1 METKVA
7 LAFTVLTF
15 CVSSSVF
22 YSPALGFPT
31 SPEMKGY
38 SIGSLSKDVNCSSF
52 KDGEK
57 IPSPNSCSEFYE
69 CDYGIAYLFQCANMT
84 GGGRLY
90 FDPKLQM
97 CNWPS
102 EVDCEITS
110 TEPPVT
116 TASEALND
124 TTPKEY
130 EQWLRLFAVIDDS
143 SVDCTQVENGEKI
156 PSPTSCSEFYECD
169 YGIAYLFQCANM
181 TDGGRLSFDPKL
193 QRCNWPS
200 EVECELTSTEPPA
213 TTTADDL
220 SDDATPKEYMQF
232 LRMLV
237 AVDNSSVDCTQV
249 ENGKKIPSPT
259 SCSEYYVCV
268 MGESY
273 LYKCP
278 LMATGDRFEHRL
290 YYDPELGVCNWPWMV
305 DCDITTTE
313 SPTTTTMVTEPS
325 RTTANEPV
333 STTKSQINSTTI
345 EPTSDATTASITTTI
360 KPITSEKPKTSTLP
374 EDPSTTSK
382 VTSSRS

>member
-1 METKVA
+1 METKTA
-7 LAFTVLTF
+7 IAFTVLTF
-15 CVSSSVF
+15 YVSLSVF
-22 YSPALGFPT
+22 HSPALGFPT
-31 SPEMKGY
+31 TQE
-38 SIGSLSKDVNCSSF
+38 SKQYQIASSSNDVDCSNS

-90 FDPKLQM
+90 YDPKLQR

-102 EVDCEITS
+102 EVDCELTS
-110 TEPPVT
+110 TESPVT
-116 TASEALND
+116 TVTEPSND
-124 TTPKEY
+124 TTPKED
-130 EQWLRLFAVIDDS
+130 EQLLRLLAVIDDS
-143 SVDCTQVENGEKI
+143 SIDCTQTENGVKI

-169 YGIAYLFQCANM
+169 NGAAYLFQCANM
-181 TDGGRLSFDPKL
+181 TNGGKLSFDPKL

-200 EVECELTSTEPPA
+200 EVDCEINSTEPPA
-213 TTTADDL
+213 TTTVNDS
-220 SDDATPKEYMQF
+220 SDDDAPKEYMQF

-237 AVDNSSVDCTQV
+237 GVDNLSVDCTQV
-249 ENGKKIPSPT
+249 ENGEKIPSQT

-273 LYKCP
+273 LYQCP
-278 LMATGDRFEHRL
+278 LMATGDRL
-290 YYDPELGVCNWPWMV
+290 SYDPELGVCNWPWMV

-325 RTTANEPV
+325 STTTIEPISTTASPL
-333 STTKSQINSTTI
+333 NSTTI
-345 EPTSDATTASITTTI
+345 EPTTDVTTASLNTTM
-360 KPITSEKPKTSTLP
+360 KPITSEKPRTNTLP

-382 VTSSRS
+382 GTSSQP